1 MREVLESI
9 LLHLRLSPMLCALC
23 PLIVGIVTAEW
34 LGIGVG
40 TACVVLLT
48 LILLTLWRGG
58 DGWLM
63 ATIMAAGVL
72 SMALRVTPTVPSQGE
87 MEIEVGRIV
96 REDERTVA
104 EARIVAYMADGKI
117 RRSRA
122 DVRLHVDGV
131 AIEQGDRLRVV
142 ASLGRFD
149 AESDYARYMAAQGV
163 VAQVFISQENILSH
177 SHSSPTPI
185 ARLQHYAQQ
194 RIHEL
199 HLTPDAERLARTAG
213 IGDKS
218 VMSSDLRRAYTLSGG
233 AHLLSVSGLHVGFI
247 CVVLNL
253 LFALLTLLRG
263 GQVVRSVLVVV
274 TIWLYAAMA
283 GFSPSVV
290 RAATMFSIVQIA
302 TTLYA
307 SARSLNILAFTAFVM
322 LTVDARTIHDAGFQL
337 SFLSVAA
344 ILVWVAPYARAE
356 RQLLPS
362 RNLWR
367 DVVRRV
373 ASRLLVAIEV
383 SVAATAMTLP
393 LVSHLFG
400 TITLW
405 SILLSP
411 ILVPLCGVLVGV
423 TILWVVLPIA
433 PLQPLVAWI
442 VESVATTMNAI
453 SAWAAQSGW
462 LTLEGS
468 ISQGWCYAIYGLL
481 LLLTLALWAWP
492 MPRGRRVFEIV
503 GGNAPRRE

>member
-1 MREVLESI
+1 MREEFERVL
-9 LLHLRLSPMLCALC
+9 LYLRLSPMLCALC
-23 PLIVGIVTAEW
+23 PLIAGILMTEW

-40 TACVVLLT
+40 TAAVMLLL

-72 SMALRVTPTVPSQGE
+72 SMALRSTPALPSQGE

-96 REDERTVA
+96 RGDEATIA
-104 EARIVAYMADGKI
+104 EARIVAYMADGKNS
-117 RRSRA
+117 RSRA
-122 DVRLHVDGV
+122 DVRLYASGV
-131 AIEQGDRLRVV
+131 ALEPGDRLRVV
-142 ASLGRFD
+142 ASISRYND
-149 AESDYARYMAAQGV
+149 ESDYARYMAAQGV
-163 VAQVFISQENILSH
+163 VAQIFISQENILSH
-177 SHSSPTPI
+177 SYSPLTFI
-185 ARLQHYAQQ
+185 TRLQHYALQ
-194 RIHEL
+194 RIREL
-199 HLTPDAERLARTAG
+199 YLTPDAELLARTAG
-213 IGDKS
+213 IGDRS
-218 VMSSDLRRAYTLSGG
+218 AMTNDMRSAYALSGG

-247 CVVLNL
+247 CIVLNV

-263 GQVVRSVLVVV
+263 GQVVRSVLVVGV
-274 TIWLYAAMA
+274 IWLYAAMA

-302 TTLYA
+302 TMLYS
-307 SARSLNILAFTAFVM
+307 SARSLNTLAFTAFVM
-322 LTVDARTIHDAGFQL
+322 LVVDARTIHDAGFQL

-344 ILVWVAPYARAE
+344 ILVWVAPYVRAE
-356 RQLLPS
+356 RRLLPS
-362 RNLWR
+362 HSLWR

-383 SVAATAMTLP
+383 SVAATVMTLP

-405 SILLSP
+405 GILLSP

-423 TILWVVLPIA
+423 TILWIVLPIA

-442 VESVATTMNAI
+442 VELTATAMNEISV
-453 SAWAAQSGW
+453 WAAQSGW
-462 LTLEGS
+462 LTLEAS
-468 ISQGWCYAIYGLL
+468 ISQGWCCAIYGLL

-492 MPRGRRVFEIV
+492 VPRVRRVL
-503 GGNAPRRE
+503 